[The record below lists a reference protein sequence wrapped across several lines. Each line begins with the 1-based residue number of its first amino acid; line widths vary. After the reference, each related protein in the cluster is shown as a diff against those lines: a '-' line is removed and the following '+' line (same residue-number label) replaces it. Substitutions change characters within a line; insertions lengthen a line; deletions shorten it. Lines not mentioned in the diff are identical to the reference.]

1 LIDSVIT
8 LKVLW
13 YEDVAIRALEDL
25 LYGLPLE
32 ADNSMRVLV
41 GQRHR
46 VVRTWERVEFSDSKL
61 EEAFLDLS
69 VFCDNLLDQNS
80 CPLELVW
87 GALYE
92 DVSQICVWDFFL
104 RYLDFAA
111 ALLLQ
116 CADRITSFA
125 DDQTHTFVWDWH
137 DLGERRWGTIRC
149 QKVVVNDRLFVNV
162 TAHPISGLKL
172 LVPD

>member
-8 LKVLW
+8 LEVFW
-13 YEDVAIRALEDL
+13 NEDIAIRALEDL
-25 LYGLPLE
+25 LYGLSLE
-32 ADNSMRVLV
+32 ADYSMRVIV
-41 GQRHR
+41 GKRHR

-69 VFCDNLLDQNS
+69 VFCDNLLDQKS
-80 CPLELVW
+80 CSLELVW

-92 DVSQICVWDFFL
+92 NVSQICVWDFFL
-104 RYLDFAA
+104 RHLDFAA

-125 DDQTHTFVWDWH
+125 DDQTHTFVWDRH
-137 DLGERRWGTIRC
+137 DLGERRWWAVRC

-162 TAHPISGLKL
+162 AAHPISSLKL
-172 LVPD
+172 LMPD